1 MNSDSIG
8 RNLSDHSQRNSHYV
22 TNSYFLKKCR
32 LGIYKYLYI
41 LIFAYIFKLKKQL
54 LKTRKQQVKY
64 VDEIVILLKGSF
76 QLFLIVKEIISY
88 KVLEVSLNK
97 VLNFISVLPLVKWV
111 IWLPTLYPGS

>member
-54 LKTRKQQVKY
+54 LKTRKQVKY
-64 VDEIVILLKGSF
+64 VDETVILLKGSF
-76 QLFLIVKEIISY
+76 QLFLIVKEIIFFFLILFY
-88 KVLEVSLNK
+88 
-97 VLNFISVLPLVKWV
+97 F
-111 IWLPTLYPGS
+111 